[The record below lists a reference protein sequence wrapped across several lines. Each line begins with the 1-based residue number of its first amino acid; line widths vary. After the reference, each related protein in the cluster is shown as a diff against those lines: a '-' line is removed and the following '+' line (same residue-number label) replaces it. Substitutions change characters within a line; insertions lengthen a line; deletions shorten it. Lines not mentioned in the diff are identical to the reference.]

1 MLRGRLA
8 MNEKEKAICTLQNDI
23 AQKQEQIRFIEK
35 LDETR
40 PVTEEQWTY
49 ICNTPLR
56 TSDILI
62 DIVKAIF
69 PNCEKVELHEEEVEF
84 CLHGFECYISTVGI
98 HGIGIDMSWY
108 KYIRQYGEFADEM
121 DQECKRIIEYL
132 NIKEPTVY
140 DKVDYV
146 YPFKPGH
153 MKVFY
158 YSKAEKDKLWN
169 DNKEEIINRTDPERL
184 QRILTIKEIQ
194 FEKKAVENEIE
205 RRVQQS
211 KITTLTDDVLPYL
224 HRFTDNVHSYGTNI
238 PIKQMLIEN

>member
-1 MLRGRLA
+1 MD
-8 MNEKEKAICTLQNDI
+8 EKSKAIDIIRSDI
-23 AQKQEQIRFIEK
+23 ADKQEQIKYIEE
-35 LDETR
+35 LDVTR

-49 ICNTPLR
+49 ICRTPLR

-84 CLHGFECYISTVGI
+84 CLHGFDCYISTVGRY
-98 HGIGIDMSWY
+98 GIGIDMSWY

-132 NIKEPTVY
+132 NIKEHTVY

-211 KITTLTDDVLPYL
+211 KITTLTDDVLPDL
-224 HRFTDNVHSYGTNI
+224 NKFTDNVHSYGTDI
-238 PIKQMLIEN
+238 SIDQILIDNSFKIL

>member
-1 MLRGRLA
+1 MD
-8 MNEKEKAICTLQNDI
+8 EKSKAIDIIRSDI
-23 AQKQEQIRFIEK
+23 ADKQEQIKYIEE

-84 CLHGFECYISTVGI
+84 CLHGFECYISTMGI

-140 DKVDYV
+140 DRVDFV

-158 YSKAEKDKLWN
+158 YSKAEKDKLWH

-205 RRVQQS
+205 RRVQQR
-211 KITTLTDDVLPYL
+211 KIKTLTDDVLPYL

>member
-1 MLRGRLA
+1 MD
-8 MNEKEKAICTLQNDI
+8 EKSKAIDIIRSDI
-23 AQKQEQIRFIEK
+23 ADKQEQIKFIEE

-49 ICNTPLR
+49 ICNTQLR
-56 TSDILI
+56 TSNILI
-62 DIVKAIF
+62 DIIKAIF
-69 PNCEKVELHEEEVEF
+69 PDSEKAELHEEEVEF
-84 CLHGFECYISTVGI
+84 CLHGFVCYISTMGI

-194 FEKKAVENEIE
+194 YEKRVVENKIE
-205 RRVQQS
+205 RRVQQR
-211 KITTLTDDVLPYL
+211 KITTLTDNVLPDL
-224 HRFTDNVHSYGTNI
+224 NKFTDNVHSYGTDI
-238 PIKQMLIEN
+238 SIDQILIDNSFKIL

>member
-1 MLRGRLA
+1 MD
-8 MNEKEKAICTLQNDI
+8 EKSKAIDIIRSDI
-23 AQKQEQIRFIEK
+23 ADKQEQIKYIEE
-35 LDETR
+35 LDVTR

-84 CLHGFECYISTVGI
+84 CLHGFECYISTMGI

-140 DKVDYV
+140 DRVDFV
-146 YPFKPGH
+146 YPIKPGH
-153 MKVFY
+153 RKVFY

-194 FEKKAVENEIE
+194 YEKRVVENEIE

-211 KITTLTDDVLPYL
+211 KVKTLTDDVLPYL

>member
-1 MLRGRLA
+1 MD
-8 MNEKEKAICTLQNDI
+8 EKSKVIDIIRSDI
-23 AQKQEQIRFIEK
+23 AEKQEQIRFIEK

-40 PVTEEQWTY
+40 PVTEEQWIY
-49 ICNTPLR
+49 ICRTPLR
-56 TSDILI
+56 TSNILI
-62 DIVKAIF
+62 DIIKAIF

-84 CLHGFECYISTVGI
+84 CLHGFDCYISTVGR

-108 KYIRQYGEFADEM
+108 KYIRHMGSFADEM
-121 DQECKRIIEYL
+121 DQECSRIIEYL

-140 DKVDYV
+140 DRVDYV

-194 FEKKAVENEIE
+194 YEKRVVENEIE

-211 KITTLTDDVLPYL
+211 KITTLTDDVLPDL
-224 HRFTDNVHSYGTNI
+224 HRFTDNVHSYETDI
-238 PIKQMLIEN
+238 SIDQILIDNSLKIL

>member
-1 MLRGRLA
+1 MD
-8 MNEKEKAICTLQNDI
+8 EKSKAIDIIRSDI
-23 AQKQEQIRFIEK
+23 ADKQGQIKYIEE
-35 LDETR
+35 LDVTR
-40 PVTEEQWTY
+40 PVTEEQWIY
-49 ICNTPLR
+49 ICRTPLR
-56 TSDILI
+56 TSNILI
-62 DIVKAIF
+62 DIIKAIF

-108 KYIRQYGEFADEM
+108 KYIRHMGSFADEM
-121 DQECKRIIEYL
+121 DQECSRIIEYL

-140 DKVDYV
+140 DRVDFV

-158 YSKAEKDKLWN
+158 YTNAEKDKLWH

-205 RRVQQS
+205 RRVQQR

>member
-1 MLRGRLA
+1 MD
-8 MNEKEKAICTLQNDI
+8 EKSKAIDIIRSDI
-23 AQKQEQIRFIEK
+23 AEKQEQIRFIEK

-40 PVTEEQWTY
+40 PVTEEQWIY
-49 ICNTPLR
+49 ICRTPLR
-56 TSDILI
+56 TSNILI
-62 DIVKAIF
+62 DIIKAIF

-84 CLHGFECYISTVGI
+84 CLHGFDCYISTVGR

-108 KYIRQYGEFADEM
+108 KYIRHMGSFADEM
-121 DQECKRIIEYL
+121 DQECSRIIEYL

-140 DKVDYV
+140 DRVDYV

-194 FEKKAVENEIE
+194 YEKRVVENEIE

-211 KITTLTDDVLPYL
+211 KITTLTDDVLPDL
-224 HRFTDNVHSYGTNI
+224 HRFTDNVHSYETDI
-238 PIKQMLIEN
+238 SIDQILIDNSLKIL

>member
-1 MLRGRLA
+1 

-84 CLHGFECYISTVGI
+84 CLHGFECYISTMGI

-146 YPFKPGH
+146 YPFKLGH

-205 RRVQQS
+205 RRVQQR

>member
-1 MLRGRLA
+1 MD
-8 MNEKEKAICTLQNDI
+8 EKSKAIDIIRSDI
-23 AQKQEQIRFIEK
+23 ADKQGQIKYIEE

-84 CLHGFECYISTVGI
+84 CLHGFECYISTMGI

-132 NIKEPTVY
+132 NIKEPNVY
-140 DKVDYV
+140 DRVDYV

-194 FEKKAVENEIE
+194 YEKRVVENEIE
-205 RRVQQS
+205 RRVQQR
-211 KITTLTDDVLPYL
+211 KITTLTDNVLPYL

>member
-1 MLRGRLA
+1 MD
-8 MNEKEKAICTLQNDI
+8 EKSKAIDIIRSDI
-23 AQKQEQIRFIEK
+23 ADKQEQIKYIEE
-35 LDETR
+35 LDVTR

-84 CLHGFECYISTVGI
+84 CLHGFVCYISTMGI

-108 KYIRQYGEFADEM
+108 KYIRHMGSFADEM
-121 DQECKRIIEYL
+121 DQECSRIIEYL

-140 DKVDYV
+140 DRVDFV
-146 YPFKPGH
+146 YPIKPGH
-153 MKVFY
+153 RKVFY
-158 YSKAEKDKLWN
+158 YSKAEKDKLWK

-205 RRVQQS
+205 RRVQQR

>member
-1 MLRGRLA
+1 MD
-8 MNEKEKAICTLQNDI
+8 EKSKAIDIIRSDI
-23 AQKQEQIRFIEK
+23 ADKQEQIKYIEE
-35 LDETR
+35 LDVTR

-49 ICNTPLR
+49 ICRTPLR
-56 TSDILI
+56 TSNILI
-62 DIVKAIF
+62 DIIKAIF
-69 PNCEKVELHEEEVEF
+69 PDSEKAELHEEEVEF

-108 KYIRQYGEFADEM
+108 KYIRQYGEFTDEM

-211 KITTLTDDVLPYL
+211 KVKTLTDDVLPYL

>member
-1 MLRGRLA
+1 MD
-8 MNEKEKAICTLQNDI
+8 EKSKAIDIIRSDI
-23 AQKQEQIRFIEK
+23 ADKQGQIKYIEE
-35 LDETR
+35 LDVTR
-40 PVTEEQWTY
+40 PVTEEQWIY
-49 ICNTPLR
+49 ICRTPLR
-56 TSDILI
+56 TSNILI
-62 DIVKAIF
+62 DIIKAIF

-84 CLHGFECYISTVGI
+84 CLHGFDCYISTVGR

-108 KYIRQYGEFADEM
+108 KYIRHMGSFADEM

-211 KITTLTDDVLPYL
+211 KVTTLTDNVLPYL

>member
-1 MLRGRLA
+1 MD
-8 MNEKEKAICTLQNDI
+8 EKSKAIDIIRSDI
-23 AQKQEQIRFIEK
+23 ADKQGQIKYIEE
-35 LDETR
+35 LDVTR

-84 CLHGFECYISTVGI
+84 CLHGFVCYISTVGI

-140 DKVDYV
+140 DRVDYV

-158 YSKAEKDKLWN
+158 YTNAEKDKLWH

-205 RRVQQS
+205 RRVQQR

-224 HRFTDNVHSYGTNI
+224 HRFTDNVHSYGTDI
-238 PIKQMLIEN
+238 SIEQILIDNSLKIL

>member
-1 MLRGRLA
+1 MIFKENFYGR
-8 MNEKEKAICTLQNDI
+8 KSKAIDIIRSDI
-23 AQKQEQIRFIEK
+23 ADKQEQIKFIEE
-35 LDETR
+35 LDVTR
-40 PVTEEQWTY
+40 PVIEEQWTY
-49 ICNTPLR
+49 ICRTPLR
-56 TSDILI
+56 TSDILV
-62 DIVKAIF
+62 DILKAIF
-69 PNCEKVELHEEEVEF
+69 PNSEKIELHEEVVEF
-84 CLHGFECYISTVGI
+84 CLHGFDCYISTVGR

-108 KYIRQYGEFADEM
+108 KYIRHMGSFADEM
-121 DQECKRIIEYL
+121 DQECSRIIEYL

-140 DKVDYV
+140 DRVDFV
-146 YPFKPGH
+146 YPIKPGH
-153 MKVFY
+153 RKVFY
-158 YSKAEKDKLWN
+158 YSKAEKDKLWH

-205 RRVQQS
+205 RRVQQR

>member
-1 MLRGRLA
+1 MD
-8 MNEKEKAICTLQNDI
+8 EKSKAIDIIRSDI
-23 AQKQEQIRFIEK
+23 ADKQEQIKFIEE
-35 LDETR
+35 LDVTR
-40 PVTEEQWTY
+40 PVIEEQWTY
-49 ICNTPLR
+49 ICRTPLR
-56 TSDILI
+56 TSDILV
-62 DIVKAIF
+62 DILKAIF
-69 PNCEKVELHEEEVEF
+69 PNSEKIELHEEVVEF

-98 HGIGIDMSWY
+98 HGIGIDMLWY
-108 KYIRQYGEFADEM
+108 KYIRQYGEFADKM

-140 DKVDYV
+140 DRVDFV

-194 FEKKAVENEIE
+194 YEKRVVENEIE
-205 RRVQQS
+205 RRVQQR
-211 KITTLTDDVLPYL
+211 KIKTLTDDVLPYL

>member
-1 MLRGRLA
+1 MD
-8 MNEKEKAICTLQNDI
+8 EKGKAIDIIRSDI
-23 AQKQEQIRFIEK
+23 AEKQEQIRFIEK

-40 PVTEEQWTY
+40 PVTEEQWIY
-49 ICNTPLR
+49 ICRTPLR
-56 TSDILI
+56 TSNILI
-62 DIVKAIF
+62 DIIKAIF

-84 CLHGFECYISTVGI
+84 CLHGFECYISTVGR

-140 DKVDYV
+140 DRVDFV
-146 YPFKPGH
+146 YPIKPGH

-158 YSKAEKDKLWN
+158 YSKAEKDKLWK

-205 RRVQQS
+205 RRVQQR

-224 HRFTDNVHSYGTNI
+224 HRFTDNVHSYGTDI
-238 PIKQMLIEN
+238 SIEQILIDNSLKIL

>member
-1 MLRGRLA
+1 MD
-8 MNEKEKAICTLQNDI
+8 EKSKAIDIIRSDI
-23 AQKQEQIRFIEK
+23 ADKQEQIKYIEE
-35 LDETR
+35 LDVTR

-69 PNCEKVELHEEEVEF
+69 PNCEKVELHEEVVEF
-84 CLHGFECYISTVGI
+84 CLHGFECYISTMGI

-140 DKVDYV
+140 DRVDFV
-146 YPFKPGH
+146 YPIKPGH
-153 MKVFY
+153 RKVFY
-158 YSKAEKDKLWN
+158 YSKAEKDKLWH

-211 KITTLTDDVLPYL
+211 KVKTLTDDVLPYL

>member
-1 MLRGRLA
+1 MD
-8 MNEKEKAICTLQNDI
+8 EKSKAIDIIRSDI
-23 AQKQEQIRFIEK
+23 ADKQEQIKYIEE
-35 LDETR
+35 LDVTR

-49 ICNTPLR
+49 ICRTPLR
-56 TSDILI
+56 TSDILV
-62 DIVKAIF
+62 DILKAIF

-84 CLHGFECYISTVGI
+84 CLHGFDCYISTVGRY
-98 HGIGIDMSWY
+98 GIGIDMSWY

-211 KITTLTDDVLPYL
+211 KVTTLTDNVLPYL

>member
-1 MLRGRLA
+1 MD
-8 MNEKEKAICTLQNDI
+8 EKSKAIDIIRSDI
-23 AQKQEQIRFIEK
+23 ADKQEQIKFIEE
-35 LDETR
+35 LDVTR

-49 ICNTPLR
+49 ICRTPLS
-56 TSDILI
+56 TSNILI
-62 DIVKAIF
+62 DIIKAIF
-69 PNCEKVELHEEEVEF
+69 PDSEKVELHEEEVEF
-84 CLHGFECYISTVGI
+84 CLHGFVCYISTMGI

-121 DQECKRIIEYL
+121 DQECNRIIEYL

-158 YSKAEKDKLWN
+158 YSNAEKDKLWH

-205 RRVQQS
+205 RRVQQR
-211 KITTLTDDVLPYL
+211 KITTLTDDVLPDL
-224 HRFTDNVHSYGTNI
+224 NRFTDNVHSYGTDI
-238 PIKQMLIEN
+238 SIEQILIDNSLKIL

>member
-1 MLRGRLA
+1 MD
-8 MNEKEKAICTLQNDI
+8 EKSKAIDIIRSDI
-23 AQKQEQIRFIEK
+23 ADKQEQIKFIDE
-35 LDETR
+35 LDVTR

-84 CLHGFECYISTVGI
+84 CLHGFVCYISTVGR

-108 KYIRQYGEFADEM
+108 KYIRHMGSFADEM
-121 DQECKRIIEYL
+121 DQECSRIIEYL

-158 YSKAEKDKLWN
+158 YSKAEKDKLWK

-205 RRVQQS
+205 RRVQQR

-224 HRFTDNVHSYGTNI
+224 HRFTDNVHSYGTDI
-238 PIKQMLIEN
+238 SIEQILIDNSLKIL

>member
-1 MLRGRLA
+1 MD
-8 MNEKEKAICTLQNDI
+8 EKSKAIDIIRSDI
-23 AQKQEQIRFIEK
+23 ADKQEQIKYIEE
-35 LDETR
+35 LDVTR

-140 DKVDYV
+140 DRVDYV

-205 RRVQQS
+205 RRVQQR

>member
-1 MLRGRLA
+1 MD
-8 MNEKEKAICTLQNDI
+8 EKSKAIDIIRSDI
-23 AQKQEQIRFIEK
+23 AEKQEQIRFIEK

-40 PVTEEQWTY
+40 PVTEEQWIY
-49 ICNTPLR
+49 ICRTPLR
-56 TSDILI
+56 TSNILI
-62 DIVKAIF
+62 DIIKAIF

-84 CLHGFECYISTVGI
+84 CLHGFDCYISTVGR

-108 KYIRQYGEFADEM
+108 KYIRHMGSFADEM
-121 DQECKRIIEYL
+121 YQECSRIIEYL

-211 KITTLTDDVLPYL
+211 KVKTLTDDVLPYL

>member
-1 MLRGRLA
+1 MD
-8 MNEKEKAICTLQNDI
+8 EKSKAIDIIRSDI
-23 AQKQEQIRFIEK
+23 ADKQEQIKYIEE

-84 CLHGFECYISTVGI
+84 CLHGFECYISTMGI

-108 KYIRQYGEFADEM
+108 KYIRQYGEVADEM
-121 DQECKRIIEYL
+121 DQECKRIIDYL

-140 DKVDYV
+140 DRVDFV

-194 FEKKAVENEIE
+194 YEKRVVENEIE
-205 RRVQQS
+205 RRVQQR
-211 KITTLTDDVLPYL
+211 KIKTLTDDVLPYL

>member
-1 MLRGRLA
+1 MD
-8 MNEKEKAICTLQNDI
+8 EKSKAIDIIRSDI
-23 AQKQEQIRFIEK
+23 AEKQEQIKCIEE
-35 LDETR
+35 LDVTR

-49 ICNTPLR
+49 ICRTPLR
-56 TSDILI
+56 TSDILV

-69 PNCEKVELHEEEVEF
+69 PDSEKVELHEEEVEF

-108 KYIRQYGEFADEM
+108 KYIRQYGEFTDEM

-211 KITTLTDDVLPYL
+211 KVKTLTDDVLPYL

>member
-1 MLRGRLA
+1 MD
-8 MNEKEKAICTLQNDI
+8 EKSKAIDIIRSDI
-23 AQKQEQIRFIEK
+23 ADKQEQIKYIEE
-35 LDETR
+35 LDVTR

-56 TSDILI
+56 TSNILI
-62 DIVKAIF
+62 DIIKAIF
-69 PNCEKVELHEEEVEF
+69 PNCEKVELHEEVVEF
-84 CLHGFECYISTVGI
+84 CLHGFDCYISTVGR

-108 KYIRQYGEFADEM
+108 KYIRHMGSFADEM
-121 DQECKRIIEYL
+121 DQECSRIIEYL

-140 DKVDYV
+140 DRVDLV

-158 YSKAEKDKLWN
+158 YSKAEKDKLWK

-205 RRVQQS
+205 RRVQQR

>member
-1 MLRGRLA
+1 MD
-8 MNEKEKAICTLQNDI
+8 EKSKAIDIIRSDI
-23 AQKQEQIRFIEK
+23 ADKQEQIKFIEE
-35 LDETR
+35 LDVTR
-40 PVTEEQWTY
+40 PVIEEQWTY
-49 ICNTPLR
+49 ICRTPLR
-56 TSDILI
+56 TSDILV
-62 DIVKAIF
+62 DILKAIF
-69 PNCEKVELHEEEVEF
+69 PNSEKIELHEEVVEF

-98 HGIGIDMSWY
+98 HGIGIDMLWY
-108 KYIRQYGEFADEM
+108 KYIRQYGEFADKM

-140 DKVDYV
+140 DRVDYV

-158 YSKAEKDKLWN
+158 YTNAEKDKLWH

-211 KITTLTDDVLPYL
+211 KVKTLTDDVLPYL
-224 HRFTDNVHSYGTNI
+224 HRFTDNVHSYGTDI
-238 PIKQMLIEN
+238 SIEQILIDNSLKIL

>member
-1 MLRGRLA
+1 MD
-8 MNEKEKAICTLQNDI
+8 EKSKAIDIIRSDI
-23 AQKQEQIRFIEK
+23 ADKQEQIKYIEE
-35 LDETR
+35 LDVTR

-49 ICNTPLR
+49 ICRTPLR
-56 TSDILI
+56 TSNILI
-62 DIVKAIF
+62 DILKAIF
-69 PNCEKVELHEEEVEF
+69 PNSEKIELHEEVVEF
-84 CLHGFECYISTVGI
+84 CLHGFDCYISTVGR

-158 YSKAEKDKLWN
+158 YSKAEKDKLWK

-205 RRVQQS
+205 RRVQQR

-224 HRFTDNVHSYGTNI
+224 HRFTDNVHSYGTDI
-238 PIKQMLIEN
+238 SIEQILIDNSLKIL

>member
-1 MLRGRLA
+1 MD
-8 MNEKEKAICTLQNDI
+8 EKSKAIDIIRSDI
-23 AQKQEQIRFIEK
+23 ADKQEQIKFIEE

-121 DQECKRIIEYL
+121 DQECSRIIEYL

-140 DKVDYV
+140 DRVDYV
-146 YPFKPGH
+146 YPIKPGH
-153 MKVFY
+153 RKVFY
-158 YSKAEKDKLWN
+158 YSKAEKDKLWH

-205 RRVQQS
+205 RRVQQR

-224 HRFTDNVHSYGTNI
+224 HRFTNNVHSYGTNI

>member
-1 MLRGRLA
+1 MD
-8 MNEKEKAICTLQNDI
+8 EKSKAIDIIRSDI
-23 AQKQEQIRFIEK
+23 AEKQEQIKCIEE
-35 LDETR
+35 LDVTR

-49 ICNTPLR
+49 ICRTPLR
-56 TSDILI
+56 TSDILV

-69 PNCEKVELHEEEVEF
+69 PNSEKVELHEEEVWF
-84 CLHGFECYISTVGI
+84 CLHGFDCYISTVGR

-108 KYIRQYGEFADEM
+108 KYICHMGSFADEM

-140 DKVDYV
+140 DRVDYV

-158 YSKAEKDKLWN
+158 YTNAEKDKLWN
-169 DNKEEIINRTDPERL
+169 DNKEDIINRTDPERL

-194 FEKKAVENEIE
+194 YEKRVVENEIE
-205 RRVQQS
+205 RRVQQR

>member
-1 MLRGRLA
+1 
-8 MNEKEKAICTLQNDI
+8 MNEKEKAIFTLQNDI
-23 AQKQEQIRFIEK
+23 AEKQEQIRFIEK

-40 PVTEEQWTY
+40 PVTEEQWIY
-49 ICNTPLR
+49 ICRTPLR
-56 TSDILI
+56 TSNILI
-62 DIVKAIF
+62 DIIKAIF
-69 PNCEKVELHEEEVEF
+69 PDSEKAELHEEEVEF
-84 CLHGFECYISTVGI
+84 CLHGFACYISTMGI

-108 KYIRQYGEFADEM
+108 KYIRQYGEFANEM

-194 FEKKAVENEIE
+194 YEKRVVENEIE
-205 RRVQQS
+205 RRVQQR
-211 KITTLTDDVLPYL
+211 KITTLTDNVLPYL

>member
-1 MLRGRLA
+1 MD
-8 MNEKEKAICTLQNDI
+8 EKSKAIDIIRSDI
-23 AQKQEQIRFIEK
+23 AEKQEQIKCIEE
-35 LDETR
+35 LDVTR

-49 ICNTPLR
+49 ICRTPLR
-56 TSDILI
+56 TSDILV

-69 PNCEKVELHEEEVEF
+69 PDSEKVELHEEEVEF
-84 CLHGFECYISTVGI
+84 CLHGFECYISTVGR

-108 KYIRQYGEFADEM
+108 KYICHMGSFADEM
-121 DQECKRIIEYL
+121 DQECSRIIEYL

-140 DKVDYV
+140 DRVDYV

-158 YSKAEKDKLWN
+158 YTNAEKDKLWN
-169 DNKEEIINRTDPERL
+169 DNKEDIINRTDPERL

-194 FEKKAVENEIE
+194 YEKRAVENEIE
-205 RRVQQS
+205 RRVQQR

>member
-1 MLRGRLA
+1 MD
-8 MNEKEKAICTLQNDI
+8 EKSKAIDIIRSDI
-23 AQKQEQIRFIEK
+23 ADKQEQIKYIEE
-35 LDETR
+35 LDVTR

-84 CLHGFECYISTVGI
+84 CLHGFECYISTMGI

-140 DKVDYV
+140 DRVDFV

-194 FEKKAVENEIE
+194 YEKRVVENEIE
-205 RRVQQS
+205 RRVQQR

>member
-1 MLRGRLA
+1 MD
-8 MNEKEKAICTLQNDI
+8 EKSKAIDIIRSDI
-23 AQKQEQIRFIEK
+23 ADKQEQIKFIEE

-84 CLHGFECYISTVGI
+84 CLHGFVCYISTMGI

-158 YSKAEKDKLWN
+158 YSKAEKDELWH

-211 KITTLTDDVLPYL
+211 KITTLTDDVLPDL
-224 HRFTDNVHSYGTNI
+224 NKFTDNVHSYGTDI
-238 PIKQMLIEN
+238 SIDQILIDNSFKIL

>member
-1 MLRGRLA
+1 MD
-8 MNEKEKAICTLQNDI
+8 EKSKAIDIIRSDI
-23 AQKQEQIRFIEK
+23 ADKQEQIKYIEE

-84 CLHGFECYISTVGI
+84 CLHGFECYISTMGI

-140 DKVDYV
+140 DRVDFV

-194 FEKKAVENEIE
+194 YEKRVVENEIE
-205 RRVQQS
+205 RRVQQR
-211 KITTLTDDVLPYL
+211 KIKTLTDDVLPYL